1 MIDAG
6 GLALADLCER
16 WLSSPSSRRSGRT
29 RWLYRQA
36 LSRRVLPRFGALR
49 IDRVRPA
56 ALQAWLDRESA
67 AGGSPSEL
75 AQAVKALRGALESA
89 VAWELLPRNPARHLE
104 LPPAEPA
111 RETVVPTAAEV
122 RALLSHPDDPDVPLW
137 RLLAASGLRIGEAL
151 ALTWDDVD
159 LDARALVVRRHRTTD
174 AERQPVVVE
183 GAKTRAGQRTVAL
196 DAATVAALR
205 RHRAAQNAR
214 RLALGEPW
222 VEGGVVFDGG
232 EGEPLGDT
240 AARHRLRRACERAG
254 IRRLHPHALRYW
266 HRTHLSVVG
275 VRDSVARDRL
285 GHAGAGI
292 SAHYD
297 RALPDEQAEAADRIG
312 RLLDGEEAA
321 G

>member
-75 AQAVKALRGALESA
+75 AQAVKALRGAHESA
-89 VAWELLPRNPARHLE
+89 VARELLPRKPAPHLE

-196 DAATVAALR
+196 DAATVAALVA
-205 RHRAAQNAR
+205 HAVGQAAAREAWGTNWPGEDWVFLGRFHKRLSDDAAR
-214 RLALGEPW
+214 R
-222 VEGGVVFDGG
+222 
-232 EGEPLGDT
+232 
-240 AARHRLRRACERAG
+240 RLRNLCRRAG
-254 IRRLHPHALRYW
+254 LEARTPHDGRRLHNTDLARARINPKLIAERVGHAKISQSMDY
-266 HRTHLSVVG
+266 THLSLSDQRQAIDAVVQ
-275 VRDSVARDRL
+275 
-285 GHAGAGI
+285 
-292 SAHYD
+292 
-297 RALPDEQAEAADRIG
+297 ALEGD
-312 RLLDGEEAA
+312 
-321 G
+321 